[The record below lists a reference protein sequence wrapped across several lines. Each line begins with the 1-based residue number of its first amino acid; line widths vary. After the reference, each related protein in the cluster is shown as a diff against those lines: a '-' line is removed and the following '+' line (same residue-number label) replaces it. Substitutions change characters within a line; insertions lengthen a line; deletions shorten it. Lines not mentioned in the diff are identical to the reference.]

1 MKKLSLVLV
10 IILIVS
16 CLGSGLT
23 SIAFATSETI
33 YSDVLED
40 LNKDETFNVENV
52 KAEATEQGNPEM
64 YVFQIAESN
73 AGELFVYVFQQSESK
88 YTASEIRISTSIGD
102 NLAPKDY
109 KLALLSRN
117 GTLHKYKVENF
128 AVLSDAVRY
137 YVIVQI
143 ARPYN
148 NNIDKVTVDNE
159 HLTGATT
166 ASNIV
171 YNIGKLFTACTV
183 DGNVTYTETHTDV
196 ITITDKYVG
205 YVQYVNGFKWYTSK
219 CDSHYVAFNTDK
231 NIDTLYEADIEF
243 IPIDYKKEI
252 KLITGKESYIY
263 KNPQAKRTLTLTN
276 EDVAKNPVGLWGTQY
291 TWSRI
296 ERSTDFI
303 KNEDLTTEAQN
314 IVTNKK
320 WVLRFYESEF
330 KSVPELNGNTMC
342 TGTLVEEVTILRL
355 KFESNGKVYNLG
367 VVDNKQSEKPEQE
380 PDNKPDNV
388 IDRLQAILDKIA
400 DFFVWLGEHWWIL
413 LTVFGVALLIVF
425 LAVDVLRK
433 GLGIVLK
440 TIGKGLWYVIKYL
453 FIGIGYIFASPILLI
468 MLIVRKAKERKK

>member
-1 MKKLSLVLV
+1 MKRLSLILV

-16 CLGSGLT
+16 VLGSGLT
-23 SIAFATSETI
+23 SIAFAASETI

-40 LNKDETFNVENV
+40 LNKDETFDVDNV
-52 KAEATEQGNPEM
+52 KAEASEQGNPEM

-73 AGELFVYVFQQSESK
+73 AGELFIYVYQQSESK
-88 YTASEIRISTSIGD
+88 YTASEIRISMSIGD

-109 KLALLSRN
+109 KLTLLSRD
-117 GTLHKYKVENF
+117 GVLHKYKVNDF
-128 AVLSDAVRY
+128 KVLSDAVRY

-143 ARPYN
+143 MRPYN
-148 NNIDKVTVDNE
+148 NNTDKVTVDNE

-314 IVTNKK
+314 IVTHKK

-342 TGTLVEEVTILRL
+342 TGTLVEDVTILRL
-355 KFESNGKVYNLG
+355 KFESNGNVYNLG
-367 VVDNKQSEKPEQE
+367 VVDNKQSETPAQ
-380 PDNKPDNV
+380 KPDNNPDN
-388 IDRLQAILDKIA
+388 ITDRLQAILDKIT
-400 DFFVWLGEHWWIL
+400 DFFAWLGEHWWVIVVGVIVIVIIAALIAGIIKFGARVAFKVLCTVLWWIL
-413 LTVFGVALLIVF
+413 KIVFYIVTLPVWLIVW
-425 LAVDVLRK
+425 
-433 GLGIVLK
+433 GIRA
-440 TIGKGLWYVIKYL
+440 IK
-453 FIGIGYIFASPILLI
+453 AS
-468 MLIVRKAKERKK
+468 KN